1 VDNGTIR
8 NYRLF
13 PRSGFSLVVD
23 HRATTA
29 RFLEQTPAG
38 LLLRYDDGTI
48 FADLPI
54 NLDVFEMLYRLN
66 TGYRPTVEE
75 LQGYLVSLGVFKN
88 ILSSAPYQEILLT
101 VSGANFIRVRREA
114 DERLVMDHV
123 GTRGN

>member
-1 VDNGTIR
+1 
-8 NYRLF
+8 
-13 PRSGFSLVVD
+13 
-23 HRATTA
+23 
-29 RFLEQTPAG
+29 
-38 LLLRYDDGTI
+38 
-48 FADLPI
+48 
-54 NLDVFEMLYRLN
+54 MLYRLN